1 MSFCTVTLKPQ
12 IFDPYVVTLSDT
24 KKLGDAYP
32 RFMLPKQRLFSFGF
46 FLSLNK
52 FVTWR

>member
-32 RFMLPKQRLFSFGF
+32 RFMLPKQRLFVFVWF
-46 FLSLNK
+46 FPFSE
-52 FVTWR
+52 